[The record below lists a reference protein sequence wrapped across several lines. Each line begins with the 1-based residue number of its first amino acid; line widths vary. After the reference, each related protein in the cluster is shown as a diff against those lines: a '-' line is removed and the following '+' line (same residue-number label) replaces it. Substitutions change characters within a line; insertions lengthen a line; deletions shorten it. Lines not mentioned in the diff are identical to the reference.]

1 MEIKELIYTLLS
13 QGKDTLANVIKN
25 SGDLTI
31 AQYSKY
37 LWSYNTD
44 IPFEP
49 ELIKAFKTEFKR
61 VGVNENI
68 WDEIIN
74 SMQKYRTI
82 QTASHTGLL
91 DSTSVPS
98 LTLHSIALKS
108 IPLDVYYIVGTF
120 SGIPFGND
128 SYPAVL
134 SCNIN
139 RDFKDVID
147 ENSIYYPIFKK
158 RQLDRIR
165 DVKDEK
171 YNRLSLYE
179 NNQRDELVYRSKIPE
194 SFKKIYPY
202 LTGPVK
208 DYLKYKDGDTDFTKL
223 MVNSTNE
230 FSKKLFNN
238 EKIIYIDINEVV
250 SNYLCLVLNNKDHFI
265 YKMFFEEIFHKQIMD
280 VWREYA
286 HFFYDVIDSQNGKK
300 QVKAYIDELI
310 LKNTISEERVTPE
323 KLIEKLKNTQ
333 FCPGVFMGF
342 TVLSFLNGFQCF
354 GSFKQTT
361 YLTDYKNTWVKSNL
375 LPIDITNVRTNSLT
389 TGELPNEE
397 NRYKTAIDIA
407 LGSIWQGPDD
417 NMKFNDIILPMQNRL
432 IGFKR

>member
-1 MEIKELIYTLLS
+1 MEIKELIDTLLS

-37 LWSYNTD
+37 LWSYSTD

-49 ELIKAFKTEFKR
+49 ELIEAFKKEFKR

-68 WDEIIN
+68 WNEVIDSI
-74 SMQKYRTI
+74 KKHRTI
-82 QTASHTGLL
+82 QTGPHTGLL

-98 LTLHSIALKS
+98 LTLNSIALKS
-108 IPLDVYYIVGTF
+108 IPIDTYYIVGTF

-134 SCNIN
+134 YWNIN
-139 RDFKDVID
+139 RDFKDVIN
-147 ENSIYYPIFKK
+147 EESIYYNIFKK
-158 RQLDRIR
+158 RQQDRLR

-179 NNQRDELVYRSKIPE
+179 NTQRDELVYRSQIPE

-202 LTGPVK
+202 LTSPAK

-238 EKIIYIDINEVV
+238 QKIIYIDINEVV
-250 SNYLCLVLNNKDHFI
+250 SNYLCLVLKNKDHFI
-265 YKMFFEEIFHKQIMD
+265 YKMFFDEKFHKQIMD
-280 VWREYA
+280 VWKNDA
-286 HFFYDVIDSQNGKK
+286 HFFYDVVDSQNGKK

-310 LKNTISEERVTPE
+310 LKNTVDEEYITPE
-323 KLIEKLKNTQ
+323 KLIEKLNNTQ

-342 TVLSFLNGFQCF
+342 TILSFLNGFQCF

-361 YLTDYKNTWVKSNL
+361 YLTDYKNTWLKSNL

-389 TGELPNEE
+389 TGALPNIE

-407 LGSIWQGPDD
+407 LGSNWQGPDD
-417 NMKFNDIILPMQNRL
+417 NMKFNDIILPMQDRL